1 MKEEGAVFSNR
12 FSKGKE
18 RKERIERNER
28 KESGEDIG
36 HIAGMPRKDDIH
48 IYMVNIS

>member
-36 HIAGMPRKDDIH
+36 ASHKYITKHGVVFH
-48 IYMVNIS
+48 SSV